1 MWGNKISKS
10 LTYAVNTL
18 SDEKIRIIV
27 YLSAKNAPD
36 GFEIVREYPFINAVG
51 IETNASKLES
61 LAR

>member
-1 MWGNKISKS
+1 MWVNKISKS

-36 GFEIVREYPFINAVG
+36 GFEIVR
-51 IETNASKLES
+51 
-61 LAR
+61 

>member
-51 IETNASKLES
+51 IETNASELER